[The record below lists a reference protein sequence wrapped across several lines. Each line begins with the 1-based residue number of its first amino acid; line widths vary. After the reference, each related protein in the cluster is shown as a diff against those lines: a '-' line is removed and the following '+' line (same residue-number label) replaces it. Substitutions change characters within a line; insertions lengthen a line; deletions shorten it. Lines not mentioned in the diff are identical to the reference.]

1 MHKEEN
7 SPFPLSEEIA
17 EVGDG
22 VPPSFSDGISNFEI
36 EERVIAKGR
45 NFDYTREELKDF
57 ADNDTWYQKLKAAAT
72 TQIKIC
78 DAEEAEIKEARI
90 AAKEAF
96 LHYQRLVTHRRVMV
110 AEANLA
116 YRKMYHQM
124 INIAARQASRSIK
137 RIQKILGIAELD
149 VEKAAEKSLRQLF
162 VRRTKQ
168 PEETPHLSQ
177 EQSDAILVPL
187 SSGSTLT
194 TNSEPTTE
202 ETKKNSSQTLTA
214 RQVVPM

>member
-1 MHKEEN
+1 MGDRI
-7 SPFPLSEEIA
+7 SPA
-17 EVGDG
+17 
-22 VPPSFSDGISNFEI
+22 FSDGISNFEI

-45 NFDYTREELKDF
+45 NFDYTREELKGF
-57 ADNDTWYQKLKAAAT
+57 AENDTWYQKLKAAAT
-72 TQIKIC
+72 AQIKIC
-78 DAEEAEIKEARI
+78 DAEEAEIKEARMV
-90 AAKEAF
+90 AKEAF

-124 INIAARQASRSIK
+124 INIAARQASRSIRK
-137 RIQKILGIAELD
+137 IQKILGIAELD
-149 VEKAAEKSLRQLF
+149 IEKAAEKSLRQLF
-162 VRRTKQ
+162 VRRTR
-168 PEETPHLSQ
+168 PLAETPQLSQ

-194 TNSEPTTE
+194 QNSEPTTDE
-202 ETKKNSSQTLTA
+202 PKKNSSPTLTA